1 MSNNNNNDYTITNVD
16 NELKFTS
23 MNAGLIDFVTN
34 YFNKYFNVNPDKT
47 AYGEAYSLRSQQPVD
62 SLDETRYK
70 QGEVKILF
78 NACNLMGISKLENQ
92 SAMQICLS
100 MVCKMID
107 KRLQLNKLLDLE
119 AKRED
124 NKWWKDLSV
133 LELHLYFI

>member
-124 NKWWKDLSV
+124 NK
-133 LELHLYFI
+133 

>member
-1 MSNNNNNDYTITNVD
+1 MSNNNNDYTITNVD

-34 YFNKYFNVNPDKT
+34 YFNKYFNVNPDQT

-70 QGEVKILF
+70 QGEVKISF
-78 NACNLMGISKLENQ
+78 NVCNLMGISKLENQ

-107 KRLQLNKLLDLE
+107 KRLQLNKLLALE
-119 AKRED
+119 VKRED
-124 NKWWKDLSV
+124 EK
-133 LELHLYFI
+133 

>member
-34 YFNKYFNVNPDKT
+34 YFNKYFNVNPDQT

-124 NKWWKDLSV
+124 NK
-133 LELHLYFI
+133 